1 MSLSMSLPILNI
13 DILLEIVRKLKDNK
27 GSLFNFLFV
36 NKFFCEIAVSIL
48 WRNPFKYKV
57 YSSYLI
63 IQTYIKLFNEEEQNE
78 INKFLDKSF
87 KFNNEQ
93 EKPLHFQY
101 GKYLKVFKLEEI
113 KVAIKKSWYNILK
126 DQQRKYDQ
134 YDLRYEKYIMKSIMR
149 QCQTLDCL
157 EWNASYVNE
166 DLLKIMQ
173 DKIKDLKYFII
184 HYSKYGKENQ
194 NIFGY
199 LKNHS
204 KNISSLIIENMCDDE
219 IAKKEF
225 VSFIELQNGLD
236 EFILNHKKKNY
247 EYKDLITSTLEFQ
260 ANNLTKV
267 IIIEV
272 DFSDISFD
280 IIDKCI
286 NLKLLVLR
294 SNKGL
299 KSDEIDLYTSFKN
312 LKVLE
317 LSYNDWSSEVTILI
331 IKKAGKSLTSL
342 TIGENNIKQ
351 AINDDTLTALTD
363 SCPNIYSL
371 SISKTSRK
379 SVEMVLS
386 YLKYLKLVTLQIFQI
401 ENKGTVMK
409 SEVLLNY
416 IKNENSLFKLGLGK
430 NDKYWDSYNY
440 VRKNFEK
447 ILKEHNI
454 KLIAYKPYKLEYKI
468 GL

>member
-1 MSLSMSLPILNI
+1 
-13 DILLEIVRKLKDNK
+13 
-27 GSLFNFLFV
+27 
-36 NKFFCEIAVSIL
+36 
-48 WRNPFKYKV
+48 
-57 YSSYLI
+57 
-63 IQTYIKLFNEEEQNE
+63 
-78 INKFLDKSF
+78 
-87 KFNNEQ
+87 
-93 EKPLHFQY
+93 
-101 GKYLKVFKLEEI
+101 
-113 KVAIKKSWYNILK
+113 
-126 DQQRKYDQ
+126 
-134 YDLRYEKYIMKSIMR
+134 
-149 QCQTLDCL
+149 
-157 EWNASYVNE
+157 
-166 DLLKIMQ
+166 
-173 DKIKDLKYFII
+173 
-184 HYSKYGKENQ
+184 
-194 NIFGY
+194 
-199 LKNHS
+199 
-204 KNISSLIIENMCDDE
+204 MCDDE
-219 IAKKEF
+219 IAKKELI
-225 VSFIELQNGLD
+225 SFIELQNDLD
-236 EFILNHKKKNY
+236 EFILNHMKKNY
-247 EYKDLITSTLEFQ
+247 EYKNLITSTLEFQ

-286 NLKLLVLR
+286 NLKLLILR

-299 KSDEIDLYTSFKN
+299 KSNEMDSYTSFKN
-312 LKVLE
+312 LKVLD

-386 YLKYLKLVTLQIFQI
+386 YLKYLKLITLQLFQI

-409 SEVLLNY
+409 SKVLLDY

-430 NDKYWDSYNY
+430 NDKYWDSYNN

-454 KLIAYKPYKLEYKI
+454 RLIVYKPEYKI

>member
-1 MSLSMSLPILNI
+1 MSLSMSLPNLNP
-13 DILLEIVRKLKDNK
+13 DILLEIVRELKDNR

-36 NKFFCEIAVSIL
+36 NKFFCEVAVSVL
-48 WRNPFKYKV
+48 WRNPFRYKV
-57 YSSYLI
+57 NSYSI

-78 INKFLDKSF
+78 IKETLDKSF
-87 KFNNEQ
+87 KFNNER
-93 EKPLHFQY
+93 EKQLHFQY

-113 KVAIKKSWYNILK
+113 KNAIKSWCIRLK
-126 DQQRKYDQ
+126 NRRRDYDI
-134 YDLRYEKYIMKSIMR
+134 DYEKYIMKSIMR

-157 EWNASYVNE
+157 ELNVSYVNE

-173 DKIKDLKYFII
+173 DKIKDLKYFVV
-184 HYSKYGKENQ
+184 HYSKYGNENQ

-219 IAKKEF
+219 IAKKELI
-225 VSFIELQNGLD
+225 SFIELQNDLD
-236 EFILNHKKKNY
+236 EFILNHMKKNY
-247 EYKDLITSTLEFQ
+247 EYKNLITSTLEFQ

-286 NLKLLVLR
+286 NLKLLILR

-299 KSDEIDLYTSFKN
+299 KSNEMDSYTSFKN
-312 LKVLE
+312 LKVLD

-386 YLKYLKLVTLQIFQI
+386 YLKYLKLITLQLFQI

-409 SEVLLNY
+409 SKVLLDH

-430 NDKYWDSYNY
+430 NDKYWDSYNN

-454 KLIAYKPYKLEYKI
+454 RLIVYKPEYKI

>member
-1 MSLSMSLPILNI
+1 MSLSMSLPNLNP
-13 DILLEIVRKLKDNK
+13 DILLEIVRELKDNR

-36 NKFFCEIAVSIL
+36 NKFFCEVAVSVL
-48 WRNPFKYKV
+48 WRNPFRYKV
-57 YSSYLI
+57 NSYSI
-63 IQTYIKLFNEEEQNE
+63 IQTYIKLFNEEERDE
-78 INKFLDKSF
+78 IDEFY
-87 KFNNEQ
+87 NEQ

-113 KVAIKKSWYNILK
+113 KNAIGSWYDKIEQEDHIGGDYN
-126 DQQRKYDQ
+126 
-134 YDLRYEKYIMKSIMR
+134 RYEECIMKSIMR

-157 EWNASYVNE
+157 EWHVRFMNE

-184 HYSKYGKENQ
+184 CYYNSYDYREEKR

-219 IAKKEF
+219 IAKKELI
-225 VSFIELQNGLD
+225 SFIELQNDLD
-236 EFILNHKKKNY
+236 EFILNHMKKNY
-247 EYKDLITSTLEFQ
+247 EYKNLITSTLEFQ

-286 NLKLLVLR
+286 NLKLLILR

-299 KSDEIDLYTSFKN
+299 KSNEMDSYTSFKN
-312 LKVLE
+312 LKVLD

-386 YLKYLKLVTLQIFQI
+386 YLKYLKLITLQLFQI

-409 SEVLLNY
+409 SKVLLDY

-430 NDKYWDSYNY
+430 NDKYWDSYNN

-454 KLIAYKPYKLEYKI
+454 RLIVYKPEYKI

>member
-1 MSLSMSLPILNI
+1 MSLSMSLPNLNS
-13 DILLEIVRKLKDNK
+13 DILLEIVRELKDNR
-27 GSLFNFLFV
+27 GSLFNFLFA
-36 NKFFCEIAVSIL
+36 NKFFCEIAVSVL
-48 WRNPFKYKV
+48 WSNPFRYKV
-57 YSSYLI
+57 GSYSI

-78 INKFLDKSF
+78 IKETLDKSF
-87 KFNNEQ
+87 KFNNER
-93 EKPLHFQY
+93 EKQLHFQY

-113 KVAIKKSWYNILK
+113 KNAIKSWCIRLK
-126 DQQRKYDQ
+126 NRQRDYDI
-134 YDLRYEKYIMKSIMR
+134 DYEKYIMKSIMR

-157 EWNASYVNE
+157 ELNVIYVNE

-173 DKIKDLKYFII
+173 DKIKDLKYFVV
-184 HYSKYGKENQ
+184 HYSKYGNENQ

-219 IAKKEF
+219 IAKKELI
-225 VSFIELQNGLD
+225 SFIELQNDLD
-236 EFILNHKKKNY
+236 EFILNHMKKNY
-247 EYKDLITSTLEFQ
+247 EYKNLITSTLEFQ

-299 KSDEIDLYTSFKN
+299 KSNEMDLYTSFKN
-312 LKVLE
+312 LKVLD
-317 LSYNDWSSEVTILI
+317 LSYNDWPSEVTILI

-351 AINDDTLTALTD
+351 AINDNTLTALAE

-371 SISKTSRK
+371 SISKTSRE
-379 SVEMVLS
+379 SIEMVLS
-386 YLKYLKLVTLQIFQI
+386 YLKYLKLITLQLFQI

-409 SEVLLNY
+409 SKVLLDY

-430 NDKYWDSYNY
+430 NDKYWDSYNN

-447 ILKEHNI
+447 FLKEHNVRI
-454 KLIAYKPYKLEYKI
+454 IAYKPKYKI
-468 GL
+468 RL

>member
-1 MSLSMSLPILNI
+1 MSLSMSLPNLNP
-13 DILLEIVRKLKDNK
+13 DILLEIVRELKDN
-27 GSLFNFLFV
+27 
-36 NKFFCEIAVSIL
+36 
-48 WRNPFKYKV
+48 R
-57 YSSYLI
+57 
-63 IQTYIKLFNEEEQNE
+63 EEQNE
-78 INKFLDKSF
+78 IKETLDKSF
-87 KFNNEQ
+87 KFNNER
-93 EKPLHFQY
+93 EKQLHFQY
-101 GKYLKVFKLEEI
+101 GKYLKVFKLGEI
-113 KVAIKKSWYNILK
+113 KNAIKSWCIRLK
-126 DQQRKYDQ
+126 NRRRDYDI
-134 YDLRYEKYIMKSIMR
+134 DYEKYIMKSIMR

-157 EWNASYVNE
+157 ELNVSYVNE

-173 DKIKDLKYFII
+173 DKIKDLKYFVV
-184 HYSKYGKENQ
+184 HYSKYGNENQ

-219 IAKKEF
+219 IAKKELI
-225 VSFIELQNGLD
+225 SFIELQNDLD
-236 EFILNHKKKNY
+236 EFILNHMKKNY
-247 EYKDLITSTLEFQ
+247 EYKNLITSTLEFQ

-286 NLKLLVLR
+286 NLKLLILR

-299 KSDEIDLYTSFKN
+299 KSNEMDSYTSFKN
-312 LKVLE
+312 LKVLD

-386 YLKYLKLVTLQIFQI
+386 YLKYLKLITLQLFQI

-409 SEVLLNY
+409 SKVLLDH

-430 NDKYWDSYNY
+430 NDKYWDSYNN

-454 KLIAYKPYKLEYKI
+454 RLIVYKPEYKI